1 MSRCHRRARR
11 AALGILLGGLLLG
24 AKLDLPVPATAADDV
39 AVSADASRLRLESRY
54 LSIEINLKQ
63 PAMDVLRV
71 APGGD
76 RRYGA
81 NIGSL
86 ITEASVGGRRLRS
99 STDDA
104 DGARATW
111 QNLTDGAVQ
120 VRVEGVDIGGGVNET
135 WTITVPNNGPSVQ
148 VDRSTM
154 LRGSPP
160 DSIGMAIVGTSVP
173 EGTDPASLA
182 YILEGAAYRTEVG
195 PATLERPGG
204 SLGLLAVDNPELS
217 YSARSSQPDRVAARY
232 EGALTTLS
240 FVRKPVVKPGQTLQ
254 EGIDLRFGFQ
264 NDFTGA
270 RSDLTPNI
278 ESRLLASGYYG
289 NAVISPVL
297 GPVLSASMRD
307 YRGSVWIRDIDYA
320 MQGYSYV
327 LYDMSV
333 FKNALQQFLDRID
346 GSGVTPES
354 ILLNGYAVNRQS
366 WDSMINVVEATRTY
380 VAKTGDLDF
389 YRRNQPAVAR
399 AMSWVKGLDTDGDGL
414 PDRDIFPYGYTD
426 TVENGPMHTYAIAK
440 FYGGYLA
447 LAELEDAIGRNG
459 ESWREYA
466 RRTKLNFAKPVS
478 SGGYWN
484 PEAGY
489 PIAWKRANGDVYTSF
504 ETFGVYEA
512 IRTGLLGDP
521 EQLRSVGAWLD
532 ANRDALINGN
542 PYPERLMVGGY
553 EPKTRKAEVPLDKL
567 WIMDCNAPWITGISV
582 PARVQLGRLTDARAM
597 LDVYAASSYR
607 RTPHAEFGAGPQ
619 ARFGPGETQDG
630 GRLWDNWSWFSAVY
644 GTHFGLTMTVPA
656 LEIAPAPLYP
666 EVGNQ
671 VYGVTYQDAMVQLQ
685 LYADGYAVSLDAA
698 KRLIL
703 KPPAGYRMVDLNG
716 DGAYAAS
723 REIAAQAGVQYVIR
737 GYK

>member
-1 MSRCHRRARR
+1 MSRRHCRAGR
-11 AALGILLGGLLLG
+11 AVLGILLGSLAFG
-24 AKLDLPVPATAADDV
+24 AKLDRPVAVAAADDV
-39 AVSADASRLRLESRY
+39 AITADGARLRLQSSY
-54 LSIEINLKQ
+54 LSFEINLQQ

-71 APGGD
+71 APTGD
-76 RRYGA
+76 RRYGG

-86 ITEASVGGRRLRS
+86 ITEASFGGRRLRS
-99 STDDA
+99 STDDL
-104 DGARATW
+104 DGARASW
-111 QNLTDGAVQ
+111 QSVTDGVQ
-120 VRVEGVDIGGGVNET
+120 VQFEGIDLGSGLTEN
-135 WTITVPNNGPSVQ
+135 WTITVPSNSPSFQ
-148 VDRSTM
+148 VDRSTT
-154 LRGSPP
+154 LRGGTPP
-160 DSIGMAIVGTSVP
+160 DSVGLAIVSSSVP
-173 EGTDPASLA
+173 EATDPASLA
-182 YILEGAAYRTEVG
+182 FMLDGAAYRTEVG
-195 PATLERPGG
+195 PATIERPGG
-204 SLGLLAVDNPELS
+204 MLGLLAVDNPELT
-217 YSARSSQPDRVAARY
+217 YSARTSQPDRVAARY

-240 FVRKPVVKPGQTLQ
+240 FVRKPAIKPGQPIAESTQ
-254 EGIDLRFGFQ
+254 FRFGLQ
-264 NDFTGA
+264 NDFTAA

-278 ESRLLASGYYG
+278 ESRLLGSGYYG

-307 YRGSVWIRDIDYA
+307 YRGSVWIRDIDYGI
-320 MQGYSYV
+320 QGYSYV

-333 FKNALQQFLDRID
+333 FRNTLQQFLDRVD
-346 GSGVTPES
+346 AQGVTPES

-366 WDSMINVVEATRTY
+366 WDSMVNVVEATRTY

-389 YRRNQPAVAR
+389 YRRNQAAVTR
-399 AMSWVKGLDTDGDGL
+399 AMNWVKGLDTDGDGL

-447 LAELEDAIGRNG
+447 MAELEDAIGRNG
-459 ESWREYA
+459 GSWREYA
-466 RRTKLNFAKPVS
+466 RRTKLNFARPVS
-478 SGGYWN
+478 AGGYWN

-489 PIAWKRANGDVYTSF
+489 PIAWKRASGELYTSF

-521 EQLRSVGAWLD
+521 DQLRSVGAWLE
-532 ANRDALINGN
+532 ANRDALLNGN
-542 PYPERLMVGGY
+542 AYPERLMVGGY
-553 EPKTRKAEVPLDKL
+553 DPKTRKAEVPLDKL
-567 WIMDCNAPWITGISV
+567 WIMDSNAPWITGLSV
-582 PARVQLGRLTDARAM
+582 PAWVQLSRLGDARGM

-666 EVGNQ
+666 EIGNR
-671 VYGVTYQDAMVQLQ
+671 VYGMTYQGAVVQLQ
-685 LYADGYAVSLDAA
+685 LYADGYAVTLDSP
-698 KRLIL
+698 KRLVL
-703 KPPAGYRMVDLNG
+703 KPPYGFTWVDVNG
-716 DGAYAAS
+716 DRAFTES
-723 REIAAQAGVQYVIR
+723 RELVAQPGVQYVIR